1 LPHSERF
8 RRTVMNRHRFVIR
21 CSAEPRRSIR
31 PPQSNPESCRGA
43 ITTIV
48 LVILLLISGII
59 ATMVRRVI
67 IERRSLRNEI
77 DYLQAEKLA
86 DAGLTLATQHLNQN
100 PEWCGLRREFSQGL
114 IHQTKSGELQII
126 VSEQKEMTVTAR
138 YPANEKIPFQVTRT
152 RKIEL

>member
-1 LPHSERF
+1 
-8 RRTVMNRHRFVIR
+8 MNRHRFVI
-21 CSAEPRRSIR
+21 CSPAEPRCSIWSPLSKPGSR
-31 PPQSNPESCRGA
+31 RGA

-48 LVILLLISGII
+48 LVILLLISGMI

-100 PEWCGLRREFSQGL
+100 PEWRGLRREFSQGL

-126 VSEQKEMTVTAR
+126 ISEQKEMTVTAR
-138 YPANEKIPFQVTRT
+138 YPTNVKIPFQVTRT
-152 RKIEL
+152 RKIEP